1 MASIGATKDHFTAI
15 AKQEHIPSI
24 ATDVLTDAVEFLWN
38 NAEKG
43 DVLILSPGCASFGL
57 FRDYFDRANQFREI
71 IKKLSE

>member
-1 MASIGATKDHFTAI
+1 MGCIGVTKDYFTAI
-15 AKQEHIPSI
+15 AKKEHIPFI
-24 ATDVLTDAVEFLWN
+24 ATDILTDAVEFLWN

-43 DVLILSPGCASFGL
+43 DVLMLSPGCASFGL